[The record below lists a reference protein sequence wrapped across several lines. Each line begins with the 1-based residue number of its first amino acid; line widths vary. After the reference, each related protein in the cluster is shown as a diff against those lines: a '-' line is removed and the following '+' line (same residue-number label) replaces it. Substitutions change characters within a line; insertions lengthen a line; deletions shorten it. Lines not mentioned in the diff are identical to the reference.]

1 MSIEL
6 AKSARS
12 RMDFIMV
19 DVMLSEYFER
29 RSMLLFFGLD
39 ADSIMY

>member
-12 RMDFIMV
+12 RMDFIII

-29 RSMLLFFGLD
+29 RSMLFFGLD